1 MLICRFFAYL
11 CQLNQCVAYRFM
23 KLSII
28 VPVYN
33 VELYLE
39 RCVQS
44 IIAQD
49 VDDCEVLL
57 IDDGSTDRSGELCDE
72 LQRRYGCVKVIHQQN
87 GGLSAARNSGINIAC
102 GEYITFVDSDD
113 ELCRNT
119 LKGNLDFLF
128 THPEVDMLEYP
139 VEVHAES
146 PKAYMLN
153 FHDEMQDGDVF
164 VDWIRREGYKHCY
177 AYNKIYAA
185 RVWKEVRFPVGVCF
199 EDAAIMPDIIRRCQC
214 IYYSSLGCY
223 RYVMHVGSITTSYSY
238 VKIRQLFSAN
248 YGIYLRTMDNPLLRM
263 EALKI
268 WVVCLNQLTDMGRC
282 KDVVMDDYI
291 SLIKYVDNNRP
302 TLVSLLKTRTNLKSR
317 LKLLVLSVV
326 GLRLYCFGYRGV
338 TSTL

>member
-1 MLICRFFAYL
+1 
-11 CQLNQCVAYRFM
+11 M

-164 VDWIRREGYKHCY
+164 VDWIRREGYRHCY
-177 AYNKIYAA
+177 VWNKIYRANILFGIRFA
-185 RVWKEVRFPVGVCF
+185 RGRYF
-199 EDAAIMPDIIRRCQC
+199 EDGDIMPLVVQQCRC
-214 IYYSSLGCY
+214 IHYSSVGCY
-223 RYVMHVGSITTSYSY
+223 RYLLHSGSITTNYKY
-238 VKIRQLFSAN
+238 IKQKHLFEN
-248 YGIYLRTMDNPLLRM
+248 NFRLYLSTKDNMLLQS
-263 EALKI
+263 ESLKLWI
-268 WVVCLNQLTDMGRC
+268 GCLNQLVDMGRC
-282 KDVVMDDYI
+282 ADVDT
-291 SLIKYVDNNRP
+291 VDFHHVAREAEKQSP
-302 TLVSLLKTRTNLKSR
+302 SHCALLKMALRNGEF
-317 LKLLVLSVV
+317 KLLPLPIL
-326 GLRLYCFGYRGV
+326 GLKNYLCCYV
-338 TSTL
+338 ALASTL